1 MNEQLRDLV
10 NIDRTVHEPARRA
23 ILAILWAAESAD
35 FLYLLKPSSR
45 GTLSSHLN
53 KLEAAG
59 YILIEKTF
67 EGKIPRTPGHCECL
81 DTHAQSRKKSV
92 WGVLVG
98 VYPHQNS
105 PFSLLSGG

>member
-10 NIDRTVHEPARRA
+10 DIDRTIHEPARLA

-35 FLYLLKPSSR
+35 FLYLLNAIELSR
-45 GTLSSHLN
+45 GNLSSHLN

-67 EGKIPRTPGHCECL
+67 EGKIPRTVCRL
-81 DTHAQSRKKSV
+81 TDTGKAAFEGYKQQMRAFLT
-92 WGVLVG
+92 G
-98 VYPHQNS
+98 
-105 PFSLLSGG
+105 